1 MKKKIALIT
10 GITGQDGSYLAEL
23 LLSKNYEVHG
33 IKRRTA
39 VINTQNID
47 NLYEG
52 PFKKN
57 KKLHLH
63 YGDLSDSSNLIDIIK
78 NVSPDEIYNLA
89 AQSHVSVSFQNPEY
103 TANINAL
110 GTLRIL
116 EAIRILNLQNKT
128 KFYQASSSEIYG
140 NAIDNNQNENT
151 KFMPTSPYAVSK
163 LFSYWITVNYRNAY
177 KIFACNGILFNHESK
192 KRGETFVTRKVTRG
206 IAKIILGIEDCLYIG
221 NLNAKRDWGHAK
233 DYVKMMWLMLQQK
246 KPDDYVVAT
255 GKQYSVRQFIEKTC
269 NYFGIKLKW
278 IGKGKNEIGKV
289 DKISKNLKY
298 INKGQVIIKV
308 SSNYFRKS
316 EVNSLLG
323 DSKKAKKALSF
334 KYKFNLEKLI
344 NEMIEHDLKN
354 EYISN
359 KNKNIKVDDKLFQK
373 FYKN

>member
-1 MKKKIALIT
+1 
-10 GITGQDGSYLAEL
+10 
-23 LLSKNYEVHG
+23 
-33 IKRRTA
+33 
-39 VINTQNID
+39 
-47 NLYEG
+47 
-52 PFKKN
+52 
-57 KKLHLH
+57 
-63 YGDLSDSSNLIDIIK
+63 
-78 NVSPDEIYNLA
+78 
-89 AQSHVSVSFQNPEY
+89 
-103 TANINAL
+103 
-110 GTLRIL
+110 
-116 EAIRILNLQNKT
+116 
-128 KFYQASSSEIYG
+128 
-140 NAIDNNQNENT
+140 
-151 KFMPTSPYAVSK
+151 
-163 LFSYWITVNYRNAY
+163 
-177 KIFACNGILFNHESK
+177 
-192 KRGETFVTRKVTRG
+192 
-206 IAKIILGIEDCLYIG
+206 
-221 NLNAKRDWGHAK
+221 
-233 DYVKMMWLMLQQK
+233 MLQQK

-278 IGKGKNEIGKV
+278 IGKGENEIGKV